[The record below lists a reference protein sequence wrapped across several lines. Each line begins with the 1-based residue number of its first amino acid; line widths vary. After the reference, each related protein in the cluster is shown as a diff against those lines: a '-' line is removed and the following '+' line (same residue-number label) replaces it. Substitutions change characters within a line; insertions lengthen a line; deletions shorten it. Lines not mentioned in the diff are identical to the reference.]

1 MFANTVEQ
9 QQEQVM
15 STYKNEP
22 KPTEEPKEGY
32 KWVQNL
38 MSGKWVQEPID
49 TPWTCSVQSE
59 SYWSS

>member
-1 MFANTVEQ
+1 
-9 QQEQVM
+9 M
-15 STYKNEP
+15 STYKSEP

-32 KWVQNL
+32 KWVQNI
-38 MSGKWVQEPID
+38 MSGKWIQEQVD